1 MCHLQNKKAV
11 RRHLFF
17 PFAGCGWAAAKI
29 YFPNFKARGP
39 IGANIWRMKL
49 TKIYL
54 KRACLPQNFYSYD
67 LYTCEAN
74 IGRSAI
80 QRPNWVSFFCWCGFR
95 KCVFK
100 VLEWSVPMWCANLD
114 LRKPF
119 DRIEYNALF
128 DALKVHWVPH
138 VYLKL
143 IPSLYHDQVG
153 LVQGKHF
160 QSNAV

>member
-1 MCHLQNKKAV
+1 
-11 RRHLFF
+11 
-17 PFAGCGWAAAKI
+17 
-29 YFPNFKARGP
+29 
-39 IGANIWRMKL
+39 
-49 TKIYL
+49 
-54 KRACLPQNFYSYD
+54 
-67 LYTCEAN
+67 
-74 IGRSAI
+74 
-80 QRPNWVSFFCWCGFR
+80 
-95 KCVFK
+95 
-100 VLEWSVPMWCANLD
+100 MWCANLD
-114 LRKPF
+114 LRIPF